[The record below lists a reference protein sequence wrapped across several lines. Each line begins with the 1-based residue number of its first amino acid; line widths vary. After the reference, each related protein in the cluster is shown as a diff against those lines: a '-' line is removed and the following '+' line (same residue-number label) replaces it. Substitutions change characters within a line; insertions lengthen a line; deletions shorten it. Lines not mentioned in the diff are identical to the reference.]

1 MRVRYCSYYDESRND
16 PAFYTWDSPEWV
28 ASVEVD
34 GRALEAWVVGE
45 MRIDLPNEDIVRY
58 ADDLIS
64 ADIDTDEK
72 LHAIDDGSYDIW
84 INNSWIELRDY
95 EGQWIGD
102 VFSGHIYHDVT
113 EAVEAMKELLQNPE
127 FLSEYPCLI
136 SEDVV
141 GQPYEIRE
149 LTRAIMRQFN
159 YLLIRTSRQFN

>member
-1 MRVRYCSYYDESRND
+1 MRTRYCNYYDETRND

-64 ADIDTDEK
+64 AEIDSDKK
-72 LHAIDDGSYDIW
+72 LEELSSDFW
-84 INNSWIELRDY
+84 ENNSWIELRDY

-113 EAVEAMKELLQNPE
+113 EAVEAMKELLVNPE
-127 FLSEYPCLI
+127 FISEYPCLI

-141 GQPYEIRE
+141 G
-149 LTRAIMRQFN
+149 
-159 YLLIRTSRQFN
+159 

>member
-1 MRVRYCSYYDESRND
+1 MRVRYCNYYDPSRND

-45 MRIDLPNEDIVRY
+45 MRVHLPNEDIVRY
-58 ADDLIS
+58 TDDLIS

-72 LHAIDDGSYDIW
+72 LLKLTEDYPTIDMW
-84 INNSWIELRDY
+84 QNNSWIELRDY

-127 FLSEYPCLI
+127 FLSEYPCLVP
-136 SEDVV
+136 EDVV
-141 GQPYEIRE
+141 G
-149 LTRAIMRQFN
+149 
-159 YLLIRTSRQFN
+159 